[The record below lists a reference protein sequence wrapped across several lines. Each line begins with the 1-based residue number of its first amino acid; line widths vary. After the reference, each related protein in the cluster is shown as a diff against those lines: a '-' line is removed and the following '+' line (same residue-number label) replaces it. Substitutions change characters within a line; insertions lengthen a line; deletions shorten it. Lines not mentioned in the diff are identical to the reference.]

1 MFVRGHRSLG
11 VAAIVAAGAAALL
24 IPGSVH
30 ASGSSVVITV
40 PATSGPAGRA
50 GSTGFVDSGFNLNG
64 SDSIQVAGSGTACSN
79 TSQCNGPDGF
89 PGATSC
95 INSAYPCPAPGLPAY
110 SLIAQVGSGPWQLV
124 GTGPT
129 TLTGTGEVF
138 FAYNDGIYSDNFA
151 AFTATVTYTP
161 TYDICPLYDSTKG
174 VHQGATIPIKFYL
187 CDAGGNDLSS
197 PSITVHVTGI
207 TRTTT
212 ATDGVVDDSGA
223 ANPDNDFR
231 FDPTLGPSGGY
242 IFNLSTK
249 PLSAGTWSLA
259 FTAGGDIYSGDTYTL
274 TFQVN

>member
-1 MFVRGHRSLG
+1 MSLSTHKTFGVVAVLAAG
-11 VAAIVAAGAAALL
+11 VAALI
-24 IPGSVH
+24 IPGTVH
-30 ASGSSVVITV
+30 ASTSSAVINV

-79 TSQCNGPDGF
+79 ASQCNGPDGF
-89 PGATSC
+89 PGSTNC
-95 INSAYPCPAPGLPAY
+95 INPATPCPAQGLPAY
-110 SLIAQVGSGPWQLV
+110 ALLAQVGTGPWQLV

-138 FAYNDGIYSDNFA
+138 FAYNDGEYDDNFGS
-151 AFTATVTYTP
+151 FTATVTYTP
-161 TYDICPLYDSTKG
+161 TYDICPLYDIDKG

-197 PSITVHVTGI
+197 PSITVHVTGL
-207 TRTTT
+207 TLTTT
-212 ATDGVVDDSGA
+212 ATSGVVDDSGA

-231 FDPTLGPSGGY
+231 FDPTLGASGGY

-259 FTAGGDIYSGDTYTL
+259 FTASGDVYRADTYSL

>member
-1 MFVRGHRSLG
+1 MFRRVHTSVVV
-11 VAAIVAAGAAALL
+11 VALVAAGAAALL

-40 PATSGPAGRA
+40 PATSGPAGYA

-79 TSQCNGPDGF
+79 TSQCNGPAGF
-89 PGATSC
+89 PSSTDCINGAT
-95 INSAYPCPAPGLPAY
+95 PCPAPALPEY

-138 FAYNDGIYSDNFA
+138 FAFNDGIYSDNFD

-161 TYDICPLYDSTKG
+161 TYDICPLYDGTKG

-187 CDAGGNDLSS
+187 CDGTGNDLSS
-197 PSITVHVTGI
+197 SSIAVHVTGI
-207 TRTTT
+207 TLTTT
-212 ATDGVVDDSGA
+212 STDGVVDDSGA

-249 PLSAGTWSLA
+249 PLSSGTWSLA
-259 FTAGGDIYSGDTYTL
+259 FTAAGDIYSGDTYTL

>member
-1 MFVRGHRSLG
+1 MIWRAHRSLG
-11 VAAIVAAGAAALL
+11 VVAVLAAGVAAVL

-30 ASGSSVVITV
+30 ASSSSVVITV

-79 TSQCNGPDGF
+79 TSQCNGPSGF
-89 PGATSC
+89 PGSTNC
-95 INSAYPCPAPGLPAY
+95 INGAFPCPAPALPAY
-110 SLIAQVGSGPWQLV
+110 SLVAQVGSGPWQLV

-138 FAYNDGIYSDNFA
+138 FAYNDGIYADNFDS
-151 AFTATVTYTP
+151 FTATVTYTP
-161 TYDICPLYDSTKG
+161 TYDICPLYDVTKG

-187 CDAGGNDLSS
+187 CDASGTDLSS
-197 PSITVHVTGI
+197 SSIAAHVTAI
-207 TRTTT
+207 TLTTT
-212 ATDGVVDDSGA
+212 STDGVVDDSGA

-249 PLSAGTWSLA
+249 PLSAGTWSLT
-259 FTAGGDIYSGDTYTL
+259 FTADGDIFSGDTYAL
-274 TFQVN
+274 TFEVN